1 MNARKTGTP
10 EKTNPALQS
19 SLTSDTMA
27 SEHHNDVNSSTS
39 AETSAQWEVQSILAE
54 RSSATGGNEVLVV
67 WQPEW
72 IPTANIQKSGSAWK
86 AWKRTP
92 KWTASAMMMQVM
104 LPIEPESQL
113 QKDCAYV
120 EKARA
125 AEVRRRA
132 EAASQAAILHN
143 RMPTGA
149 TGPRKQ
155 LCGDPRPRQPDADA
169 ISRAV
174 HAKGNDESGSCDD
187 D

>member
-1 MNARKTGTP
+1 
-10 EKTNPALQS
+10 
-19 SLTSDTMA
+19 
-27 SEHHNDVNSSTS
+27 
-39 AETSAQWEVQSILAE
+39 
-54 RSSATGGNEVLVV
+54 
-67 WQPEW
+67 
-72 IPTANIQKSGSAWK
+72 
-86 AWKRTP
+86 
-92 KWTASAMMMQVM
+92 MMMQVM